1 MPKRLIWWR
10 EFTETAIEMGLH
22 EIPMDYDNPLDIKGS
37 WMTPEHSRTNHQPS
51 LIKWYIPI
59 CFMFQ
64 SPIPMMAQSPFL
76 WPLPPYSWCPWC
88 PMPGSRHVIGM
99 PRHDVRIGW
108 DVDVGSREGITW
120 AGERGCCA
128 MVRWV
133 NVGVIPASLGTTRW
147 LPNEWLQ
154 EIWPLKIGGKWRQ
167 SLSMGKSNRFWP

>member
-1 MPKRLIWWR
+1 MLK
-10 EFTETAIEMGLH
+10 
-22 EIPMDYDNPLDIKGS
+22 
-37 WMTPEHSRTNHQPS
+37 
-51 LIKWYIPI
+51 
-59 CFMFQ
+59 

-88 PMPGSRHVIGM
+88 PMPGSRHVICM

-120 AGERGCCA
+120 AGKRGCCA

-154 EIWPLKIGGKWRQ
+154 EIWPLKMGRKLQ
-167 SLSMGKSNRFWP
+167 SLWENQTGFDHSTYWGSWGRIPRRFCKLRFDHESWCGFQITRISDLRLVQY